1 MPIVKIMLKFLNIQ
15 NFTIIN
21 ELELEFETG
30 MTVLTGETGAG
41 KSILI
46 DALLLALGGRAE
58 SSIIKHGEERCSITA
73 SFFIDKLST
82 IQQWL
87 IEHELSQDKECILR
101 RTINHDGR
109 SRAFINGQTVPVQ
122 LLRELGSLLIN
133 IHGQHENQTL
143 IKPDKQR
150 MLLDGYGNL
159 IPLVKKTQQLFNDW
173 QKTQDALQQL
183 QTQNKQN
190 QERYDLLKYQV
201 QELDK
206 LALQTNELEQLDKEQ
221 RQLANAGSLLE
232 SGQKTM
238 SLLSENSETNIIR
251 LLNTAHQQILHLQ
264 RVDTKFTE
272 IAELINNAL
281 INAEEAN
288 NELERY
294 FDKMELN
301 PERLEWVEQRLSTIH
316 EFARK
321 HRINPNELIALQQQ
335 LTQELDQIENSDT
348 HLEKL
353 QKKAEQITQDY
364 LKAAEELSKKR
375 LQTAKKLA
383 PLVTA
388 KIHELGMP
396 GGRFHIEISRNPNNV
411 YSSYGLEK
419 IEFQVSANPGQPLQS
434 LAKVASGGELSRMS
448 LAIQVLTAQNETT
461 PTLIFDE
468 VDVGIGG
475 GTAEIVG
482 RLLRSLAQHSQILCV
497 THLPQVAAQGHHHI
511 QVDKTTSDKTTKTQI
526 TFLNKDLKIQEI
538 ARMLGGL
545 KITEQTLAHA
555 REMVEAND

>member
-1 MPIVKIMLKFLNIQ
+1 MLQFLNIQ
-15 NFTIIN
+15 NFTIIS
-21 ELELEFETG
+21 ELELEFENG

-58 SSIIKHGEERCSITA
+58 NSIIKHGEERCSITA
-73 SFFIDKLST
+73 SFIIDKLPT
-82 IQQWL
+82 VQQWL
-87 IEHELSQDKECILR
+87 TEHELSEDKECILR
-101 RTINHDGR
+101 RTINLDGR

-122 LLRELGSLLIN
+122 LLRELGSLLVN
-133 IHGQHENQTL
+133 IHGQHENQNL

-150 MLLDGYGNL
+150 SLLDAYGNL
-159 IPLVKKTQQLFNDW
+159 IPLTKKTQQLYNDW
-173 QKTQDALQQL
+173 HKAQDALHQL

-206 LALQTNELEQLDKEQ
+206 LALQADELEHLDKEQ

-232 SGQKTM
+232 NGQKTIN
-238 SLLSENSETNIIR
+238 LLDENGETNIIS

-264 RVDTKFTE
+264 RFDTKFNE

-288 NELERY
+288 NELQRY
-294 FDKMELN
+294 FDKFELN
-301 PERLEWVEQRLSTIH
+301 PERLEWVEQRLSSIH

-321 HRINPNELIALQQQ
+321 HRINPNELIALHQR
-335 LTQELDQIENSDT
+335 LAHELDQIENSDI

-353 QKKAEQITQDY
+353 QSKVEELAQDY
-364 LKAAEELSKKR
+364 LKTAEELSKKR

-383 PLVTA
+383 PLVTE
-388 KIHELGMP
+388 KIQELGMP
-396 GGRFHIEISRNPNNV
+396 GGRFHIEISRNANNA

-419 IEFQVSANPGQPLQS
+419 IEFQVSANPGQSLQP

-448 LAIQVLTAQNETT
+448 LAIHVLTAQNETT

-482 RLLRSLAQHSQILCV
+482 LLLRSLAKHSQILCV

-511 QVDKTTSDKTTKTQI
+511 QVGKTTSNKTTKTQVA
-526 TFLNKDLKIQEI
+526 FLDKASKIQEI

-545 KITEQTLAHA
+545 KITNQTLAHA